1 MKLLKI
7 ILFVVGLAINISAL
21 TAQNATFKGKDSDEE
36 RVVVVVDYDAD
47 EVNYNGEVYQIVN
60 RPNTYNRN
68 KNIKSADIECTDEVL
83 NKVIF
88 RYWEDLLS
96 GKKRLYIMIEGLP
109 MRIVYLN

>member
-47 EVNYNGEVYQIVN
+47 EVNYNGEV
-60 RPNTYNRN
+60 
-68 KNIKSADIECTDEVL
+68 
-83 NKVIF
+83 
-88 RYWEDLLS
+88 
-96 GKKRLYIMIEGLP
+96 
-109 MRIVYLN
+109 